1 MRGTKRSAISDS
13 TPLFSS
19 NDSSMQS
26 KRLIIGSQFDAQKA
40 EPSSIQQRQMLDVK
54 RAESSRQHVR
64 ALNSQFASWIQTQ
77 LQSHPDELW
86 EDGVQ
91 DYLNHAKSILEK
103 FSDVVNW
110 LKINA
115 SKGESSHQPFGDA
128 QMKPTLGI
136 DINSNKLFLEKPG
149 FPPTVTMGLGL
160 NSGKLQSSD
169 AQTKPAVEA
178 DKNIINLFSVKP
190 GFPPVATAS
199 FGESSF
205 QLHSNDTQVKPS
217 LEADRINHKPGFPPA
232 GTATFGTSW
241 TPGILFNNNNAT
253 FTFGGNQV
261 SAPENVNSVSANHE
275 VTNKE
280 DSDDAE
286 QPGSPSLKRSEEKGI
301 CVVHEVKCKL
311 YVKSIDLADKDAWRD
326 KGMGQLSI
334 KCKEGVTKG
343 TKESKPTIV
352 IRNDVGKVLLNA
364 LLYPGIKTNTQ
375 KNSVVAIFHTSTDG
389 DNSDNVVARTFLMR
403 TKTTEDR
410 DKLAAVIQEYAPA
423 A

>member
-26 KRLIIGSQFDAQKA
+26 KRLIMGSQFDAQKT
-40 EPSSIQQRQMLDVK
+40 EPSSIQQRQMLDTK

-64 ALNSQFASWIQTQ
+64 ALNSQFASWIQAQ

-103 FSDVVNW
+103 FNDVVNW

-115 SKGESSHQPFGDA
+115 SKGETSHQPFGDA
-128 QMKPTLGI
+128 QMKPTFGI
-136 DINSNKLFLEKPG
+136 GINSNNLFLEKPG
-149 FPPTVTMGLGL
+149 FSPTVNVGFGL
-160 NSGKLQSSD
+160 NS
-169 AQTKPAVEA
+169 A
-178 DKNIINLFSVKP
+178 KP

-199 FGESSF
+199 FGESSS

-217 LEADRINHKPGFPPA
+217 LEADKSNDKPGFPPA

-241 TPGILFNNNNAT
+241 TPGLLFNNNAS
-253 FTFGGNQV
+253 FTFGGNQI
-261 SAPENVNSVSANHE
+261 SAPANVNVVPANHE
-275 VTNKE
+275 VSNEK
-280 DSDDAE
+280 DGDDAE
-286 QPGSPSLKRSEEKGI
+286 QPSSPSLKRSEEKGVH
-301 CVVHEVKCKL
+301 VVHEVKCKL
-311 YVKSIDLADKDAWRD
+311 YVKSTDPADKDTWRD

-334 KCKEGVTKG
+334 KCKNGITKG

-364 LLYPGIKTNTQ
+364 LLYQGIKTNTQ
-375 KNSVVAIFHTSTDG
+375 KNSVVAIFHSSTDG
-389 DNSDNVVARTFLMR
+389 DNSDNVIARTFLMR
-403 TKTTEDR
+403 TKTQEDR

>member
-1 MRGTKRSAISDS
+1 MRGTKRSGIFDS
-13 TPLFSS
+13 TPIFSS

-26 KRLIIGSQFDAQKA
+26 KRLIMGSQFDAQKA
-40 EPSSIQQRQMLDVK
+40 EPSSLQQRQPLDMK

-64 ALNSQFASWIQTQ
+64 ALNSQFASWIQAQ

-91 DYLNHAKSILEK
+91 DYLNHAKSIVEK

-110 LKINA
+110 LKING
-115 SKGESSHQPFGDA
+115 SNGESSYQSFGDA
-128 QMKPTLGI
+128 QTKPTSGI
-136 DINSNKLFLEKPG
+136 GINSDKSFLEKPG
-149 FPPTVTMGLGL
+149 FSPTVTVGLGL
-160 NSGKLQSSD
+160 KPGKLQSND
-169 AQTKPAVEA
+169 TETKPALVA
-178 DKNIINLFSVKP
+178 DKNITNLFSVKP
-190 GFPPVATAS
+190 GFPPVATAR
-199 FGESSF
+199 FGKSSS
-205 QLHSNDTQVKPS
+205 QLHSSDTKVKS
-217 LEADRINHKPGFPPA
+217 SSEADKIDHKPGFPPV

-241 TPGILFNNNNAT
+241 TPGSLFNNNNSS
-253 FTFGGNQV
+253 FTFGGTQV
-261 SAPENVNSVSANHE
+261 SDPANVNSVAAKVSNE
-275 VTNKE
+275 E
-280 DSDDAE
+280 DGDDAE
-286 QPGSPSLKRSEEKGI
+286 QPSSPSLKRSEEKGV

-311 YVKSIDLADKDAWRD
+311 YVKSIDQADKDEWRD

-375 KNSVVAIFHTSTDG
+375 KNSVVAIFHTSADG
-389 DNSDNVVARTFLMR
+389 DNSDSVVARTFLIR

>member
-1 MRGTKRSAISDS
+1 MRGTKRSAIPDS

-19 NDSSMQS
+19 NDSYMQS
-26 KRLIIGSQFDAQKA
+26 KRLIMGSQFDAQKA
-40 EPSSIQQRQMLDVK
+40 EPSSIQQRHMLDMK

-64 ALNSQFASWIQTQ
+64 ALNSQFASWIQAQ

-115 SKGESSHQPFGDA
+115 SKGESSHQSFGDA
-128 QMKPTLGI
+128 QMKPTFGI
-136 DINSNKLFLEKPG
+136 GINGNYLVLEKPV

-160 NSGKLQSSD
+160 NSGKLQSND
-169 AQTKPAVEA
+169 TQTKPALEA
-178 DKNIINLFSVKP
+178 DKNIANLFSVKP
-190 GFPPVATAS
+190 EFPVATAS
-199 FGESSF
+199 FGESSS
-205 QLHSNDTQVKPS
+205 QLHSNDTQVKPF
-217 LEADRINHKPGFPPA
+217 LEADKINHKPGFPPPA

-241 TPGILFNNNNAT
+241 TPGILFNNNNTT

-261 SAPENVNSVSANHE
+261 SAPANVNLVPANHE
-275 VTNKE
+275 VSNEE
-280 DSDDAE
+280 DGDDAE
-286 QPGSPSLKRSEEKGI
+286 QPSIPSLIRSEEKGI

-311 YVKSIDLADKDAWRD
+311 YVKSIDPADRDTWRD

-343 TKESKPTIV
+343 TKESKPTII

-403 TKTTEDR
+403 TKTAEDR
-410 DKLAAVIQEYAPA
+410 DKLAAVIQEYAPVA
-423 A
+423 